1 MGNKTNLSNLIR
13 AFLLRYKVII
23 AFGALA
29 LLIYFLDLWMLK
41 HYDFVY
47 DSGGYWFMR
56 TLFIPHSK
64 FRITNF
70 DNPVRSYLFPL
81 ILFVVSRIGRAFLDD
96 QLRFLIIC
104 EAIVYSFFL
113 TILIPKLVQ
122 TLIGRSLSYVYVWV
136 FSLLAVYFW
145 RGYFYYPLTDIPA
158 LIFSCLAVYFSL
170 RYYRAWW
177 GGFVI
182 GIFLG
187 ASAVI
192 RPSYQIIVIP
202 FIWWLIIFYSCEAR
216 LTVKRTVIQTVIV
229 MIGVI
234 SVYIPQIMINSSNF
248 GTYSPF
254 VQTQRV
260 QGTDLFTQQLIWGI
274 TVQKYETNIGDSYP
288 IPGVVFFDGQGE
300 KILTDLGLQN
310 LIYVPIDEVIHADP
324 IPLKL
329 YLDIVLK
336 YPIEFVWIYARH
348 LFNGLDLRFDT
359 PYLTDVFASSYFRQ
373 LLNYSIWFLA
383 INFVITDFKRIK
395 RSWVKITPIF
405 LLCLPSV
412 LSIPTAIE
420 TRFML
425 PLHVLCYILVA
436 FFVLPEVL
444 RWTVQDIK
452 RRVIEGL
459 PSYAIFV
466 VICFLLSSST
476 YMGLEHLILR

>member
-41 HYDFVY
+41 HYDFIY

-56 TLFIPHSK
+56 TLFMPHSK
-64 FRITNF
+64 FRVTNF

-81 ILFVVSRIGRAFLDD
+81 ILFVISRIGRAFLDD

-104 EAIVYSFFL
+104 EAIAYSFFL

-158 LIFSCLAVYFSL
+158 LIFSCLAVYFAL

-177 GGFVI
+177 GGFVV

-202 FIWWLIIFYSCEAR
+202 FILWLIIFYSGEAR

-300 KILTDLGLQN
+300 
-310 LIYVPIDEVIHADP
+310 
-324 IPLKL
+324 
-329 YLDIVLK
+329 
-336 YPIEFVWIYARH
+336 
-348 LFNGLDLRFDT
+348 
-359 PYLTDVFASSYFRQ
+359 
-373 LLNYSIWFLA
+373 
-383 INFVITDFKRIK
+383 
-395 RSWVKITPIF
+395 
-405 LLCLPSV
+405 
-412 LSIPTAIE
+412 
-420 TRFML
+420 
-425 PLHVLCYILVA
+425 
-436 FFVLPEVL
+436 
-444 RWTVQDIK
+444 
-452 RRVIEGL
+452 
-459 PSYAIFV
+459 
-466 VICFLLSSST
+466 
-476 YMGLEHLILR
+476 